1 MKKAFTEILERQ
13 ELIQKLID
21 KGHDKLIDVLLMDS
35 SYTKKGRLNKSAV
48 CRELGWK
55 PKQLEDA
62 LKECKI
68 LLMDDLSWD
77 DEIEPD

>member
-1 MKKAFTEILERQ
+1 MKKAFTELLERE
-13 ELIQKLID
+13 ELIYKLINQ
-21 KGHDKLIDVLLMDS
+21 GHAQLVDVLLRDD

-48 CRELGWK
+48 CRILDWK

-68 LLMDDLSWD
+68 LLLGDLGWG
-77 DEIEPD
+77 DEEAD

>member
-1 MKKAFTEILERQ
+1 MNKTFTELLERQ

-21 KGHDKLIDVLLMDS
+21 RGYGQLIDVLLMDD

-48 CRELGWK
+48 CRKLGWK

-68 LLMDDLSWD
+68 LLLSDFGWE
-77 DEIEPD
+77 DEEVD

>member
-1 MKKAFTEILERQ
+1 MKKTFIEILERT

-21 KGHDKLIDVLLMDS
+21 KGFGELMDVLLMDE

-48 CRELGWK
+48 CRMLRWK

-68 LLMDDLSWD
+68 LLLGDLGWE
-77 DEIEPD
+77 DEED

>member
-1 MKKAFTEILERQ
+1 MKKTFTEILERQ

-21 KGHDKLIDVLLMDS
+21 KGYAQLIDVLLMDD

-48 CRELGWK
+48 CRKLDWK

-62 LKECKI
+62 LRECKLI
-68 LLMDDLSWD
+68 LRGDLGWE
-77 DEIEPD
+77 DEED

>member
-1 MKKAFTEILERQ
+1 MKKSFTELLERQ

-21 KGHDKLIDVLLMDS
+21 KGYGELIDVLLMDD

-48 CRELGWK
+48 CRKLGWK

-62 LKECKI
+62 LNECKS
-68 LLMDDLSWD
+68 LLLVDIGWEESN
-77 DEIEPD
+77 